1 MSGRA
6 PGREAGLRTVREPK
20 TLGGHM
26 TEHRAGTGTSIVAG
40 QPLDDRER
48 PEIDTSLPHSARVYD
63 HWLGPKAARYWAG
76 VARKP

>member
-1 MSGRA
+1 
-6 PGREAGLRTVREPK
+6 
-20 TLGGHM
+20 M